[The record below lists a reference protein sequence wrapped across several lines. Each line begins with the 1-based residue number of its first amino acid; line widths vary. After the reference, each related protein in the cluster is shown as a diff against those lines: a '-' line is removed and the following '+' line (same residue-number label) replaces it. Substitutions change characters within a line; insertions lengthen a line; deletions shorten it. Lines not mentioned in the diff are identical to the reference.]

1 VSVLSHYARD
11 IPGDVGTEYT
21 ASTGQ

>member
-11 IPGDVGTEYT
+11 IPGNVGTGYT